1 MYQSEFCY
9 KLLVC
14 FVTDTKAVCY
24 KYVCVFVAE
33 ALFCDKNDVFLL
45 RKRLF
50 VKCLDVTC
58 FFFICAFFLSTFAPS
73 DESDTRTYIPRF
85 IYIRCVSF
93 VSEGS

>member
-24 KYVCVFVAE
+24 KYVCVFVTE
-33 ALFCDKNDVFLL
+33 AFFCDKNDVVLL

-50 VKCLDVTC
+50 VKYLDVTC
-58 FFFICAFFLSTFAPS
+58 FFFICAFFLSTFASS
-73 DESDTRTYIPRF
+73 DESDTRTSSRN
-85 IYIRCVSF
+85 IYIGCVKL